1 MTQTRQ
7 WSGPTRTSAE
17 KGASREVAARRASL
31 GQAFPLPASGQMMR
45 LTTKIRV
52 KPVNALSNYATADI
66 ARQQKSARRI
76 RYLSGSRN
84 SCSLP
89 AIEEKRGGSGQWTIG
104 KLAGGL
110 LSANVARRKR
120 ERSRH

>member
-17 KGASREVAARRASL
+17 KGASREVAARRALLS
-31 GQAFPLPASGQMMR
+31 QAFPLPASEQITR

-52 KPVNALSNYATADI
+52 KRVNALSNYATADI
-66 ARQQKSARRI
+66 ARQQKSARWI

-89 AIEEKRGGSGQWTIG
+89 AIGGKREARDQWTMG